1 MTITEAHREFKFRYD
16 KNDALNYPN
25 YEPEEIDLILNY
37 AQDRIVKQRYGLN
50 NLKRQSF
57 EETQKRIEDLREL
70 IRHTVATPVSAKIDN
85 LSNSSYN
92 VELSN
97 DHWFTIWEKA
107 IISVPGCNTSIRVPL
122 RSYYANQTLE
132 EAQAASGGGGASD
145 EINAY
150 YTVTGKEVEVIPVTH
165 VELEKIKDD
174 AFKGPDKRKILR
186 LMYRNRVEL
195 IPNDAHTV
203 VKYIYRYIKKPT
215 PVDINTDVTFELSDH
230 LHSEII
236 DEAVT
241 IALEGTEAKRL
252 GTFKQFIDNL
262 KE

>member
-1 MTITEAHREFKFRYD
+1 MTINEAHREFKFRYD

-37 AQDRIVKQRYGLN
+37 AQDRIVKQRYGIN
-50 NLKRQSF
+50 NLKKQSF

-70 IRHTVATPVSAKIDN
+70 IRHVVITPVSAKIDN
-85 LSNSSYN
+85 LSMSSYN
-92 VELSN
+92 VTLAD

-107 IISVPGCNTSIRVPL
+107 IINVPGCNTTIRIPL
-122 RSYYANQTLE
+122 RSFYGNQTVE
-132 EAQAASGGGGASD
+132 EAREASGGGPSN
-145 EINAY
+145 EINEY
-150 YTVTGKEVEVIPVTH
+150 YNVTGKEVEVIPVTH
-165 VELEKIKDD
+165 LELEKVKDN
-174 AFKGPDKRKILR
+174 AFNGPDKRKILR

-195 IPNDAHTV
+195 IPNDSHTV

-215 PVDINTDVTFELSDH
+215 SVDINTGVTFELSDH